1 MLTLREV
8 LQAAMPMTPVPE
20 GAERVGIGEVCIDS
34 RQARPGSLF
43 VAFAG
48 ERVDGHA
55 YVGDALAGGAVAALV
70 ERPVDVDGAA
80 CLGAGRAAAELALPV
95 VIQVED
101 TLAALQ
107 ALAGAHRRSLP
118 DARVVAITGSVGKT
132 TTKEAVAAVLS
143 AAGPTLKS
151 EGNLNNEIGL
161 PLTLTRLTAEHRYVV
176 LEMGM
181 YALGEIALLCE
192 IAAPELGVVTNVEP
206 VHLERLG
213 SIERIAEAKGELVR
227 ALPADGLAVLNGD
240 DARARGMAQWAPC
253 PTFTYGLGKG
263 NDFRAQDLVSLGLG
277 GVRFAIRGPDGGSDG
292 GAEIHSRALGRHQVM
307 NALAAAAVARAE
319 GIGWETIAGAL
330 GAMSPGLRLVP
341 RRGAGGVQILDDSYN
356 ASPSATMGALEVLS
370 ELRGRRVAVL
380 GDMLE
385 LGAAEEEG
393 HRQVGRQAA
402 LCVDMLVTVGPR
414 ARIMAEE
421 ARKAGL
427 MRTWSLASNAE
438 AIDLLRGELGSG
450 DVVLVKGSRGMAMEE
465 IVRALE
471 EGPC

>member
-1 MLTLREV
+1 
-8 LQAAMPMTPVPE
+8 
-20 GAERVGIGEVCIDS
+20 
-34 RQARPGSLF
+34 
-43 VAFAG
+43 
-48 ERVDGHA
+48 
-55 YVGDALAGGAVAALV
+55 
-70 ERPVDVDGAA
+70 
-80 CLGAGRAAAELALPV
+80 
-95 VIQVED
+95 
-101 TLAALQ
+101 
-107 ALAGAHRRSLP
+107 
-118 DARVVAITGSVGKT
+118 
-132 TTKEAVAAVLS
+132 
-143 AAGPTLKS
+143 
-151 EGNLNNEIGL
+151 
-161 PLTLTRLTAEHRYVV
+161 
-176 LEMGM
+176 
-181 YALGEIALLCE
+181 
-192 IAAPELGVVTNVEP
+192 VEP

-319 GIGWETIAGAL
+319 GIGWETIAAAL

-341 RRGAGGVQILDDSYN
+341 RRGAGGIQILDDSYN

>member
-1 MLTLREV
+1 MLTLKELIQV
-8 LQAAMPMTPVPE
+8 AVPTAPMPE
-20 GAERVGIGEVCIDS
+20 GAAQVGISEVCIDS
-34 RQARPGSLF
+34 RQAAPGSLF

-55 YVGDALAGGAVAALV
+55 YVADAFAHGAVAALV
-70 ERPVDVDGAA
+70 ERPVHADGAA
-80 CLGAGRAAAELALPV
+80 SLGAGRAVAELALPM

-107 ALAGAHRRSLP
+107 ALARAHRRSLP
-118 DARVVAITGSVGKT
+118 NARVVGVTGSVGKT
-132 TTKEAVAAVLS
+132 TTKEAVAAALS
-143 AAGPTLKS
+143 AACPTLKS

-192 IAAPELGVVTNVEP
+192 IAMPDVGVVTNVEP

-213 SIERIAEAKGELVR
+213 SIERIVEAKSELVR
-227 ALPADGLAVLNGD
+227 ALPSHGLAVLNGD
-240 DARARGMAQWAPC
+240 DPRARAMAQWAPC
-253 PTFTYGLGKG
+253 PTVTYGLGEN
-263 NDFRAQDLVSLGLG
+263 NDYRAQDLVSLGLE
-277 GVRFAIRGPDGGSDG
+277 GVRFTLCGPDG

-307 NALAAAAVARAE
+307 NALAAAAVAGAE
-319 GIGWETIAGAL
+319 GIGWESIARAL

-341 RRGAGGVQILDDSYN
+341 RRGAGGIQILDDSYN
-356 ASPSATMGALEVLS
+356 ASPSATIGALEVLG
-370 ELRGRRVAVL
+370 ELQGRRVAVL

-385 LGAAEEEG
+385 LGAAEGEA
-393 HRQVGRQAA
+393 HRHVGRQAA
-402 LCVDMLVTVGPR
+402 RSVDLLVTVGSR
-414 ARIMAEE
+414 AGIMAEE
-421 ARKAGL
+421 ARRAGM
-427 MRTWSLASNAE
+427 MRTYAVGNNTA
-438 AIDLLRGELGSG
+438 AIDVLRRELATG

-465 IVRALE
+465 IVKALE